1 MDKLAREIQKLKHD
15 RHALILAHNY
25 QLDEVQAVADHVG
38 DSFHLSKIA
47 AQTDCAAIVFAGV
60 RFMAET
66 AKILAPAKTVL
77 LPEPDAGCPLADTI
91 AAADVENLRR
101 LHPGAPVVCYINS
114 SAAVKALSDICCT
127 SANAV
132 KVVASLP
139 AAKVIFVPDANLGAY
154 VAKRLPA
161 KELVLW
167 KGTCVTHAKVAPRD
181 ILAVREK
188 HPAAKILVHPECAPA
203 VVEMADFAGSTADI
217 IRYAASSRAP
227 VLAIGTEAGVLSAI
241 KAARP
246 DRQVFLLHP
255 GLVCPNMKKTRLASI
270 HDALLHNR
278 QQIAVD
284 ATVAGKAS
292 QAITRMLG
300 VV

>member
-1 MDKLAREIQKLKHD
+1 MNELAREIQKLKQD
-15 RHALILAHNY
+15 RNALILAHNY

-38 DSFHLSKIA
+38 DSFYLSKIA
-47 AQTDCAAIVFAGV
+47 AQADCDTIVFGGV

-66 AKILAPAKTVL
+66 AKILSPAKVVL

-91 AAADVENLRR
+91 TAGDVANLKR

-114 SAAVKALSDICCT
+114 SAGVKALSDVCCT
-127 SANAV
+127 SSNAV

-154 VAKRLPA
+154 VARHLPA

-167 KGTCVTHAKVAPRD
+167 QGACVTHAKVAPRD
-181 ILAVREK
+181 ILAAREK
-188 HPAAKILVHPECAPA
+188 YPAAKILVHPECAPA
-203 VVEMADFAGSTADI
+203 VVKMADFAGSTADI
-217 IRYAASSRAP
+217 IRYAAASPAP
-227 VLAIGTEAGVLSAI
+227 VLIIGTEVGVLSAI
-241 KAARP
+241 KASRP
-246 DRQVFLLHP
+246 DRKVFLLHP
-255 GLVCPNMKKTRLASI
+255 GLICPNMKKTRLESI
-270 HDALLHNR
+270 YDALLHNR
-278 QQIAVD
+278 HQIAVD
-284 ATVAGKAS
+284 AAVAGQAR